1 MWLFTQQ
8 AAQPDVAL
16 EQHPAV
22 IGTATAASLAAI
34 VILTAA
40 APNVTTHVSFLAVV
54 IAGPIYVLWA
64 VLQQDLQK
72 ISQAGGPVVCAVTYM
87 LPALAAAPA

>member
-1 MWLFTQQ
+1 M
-8 AAQPDVAL
+8 
-16 EQHPAV
+16 

-54 IAGPIYVLWA
+54 IAGPIYVIRPELA
-64 VLQQDLQK
+64 VAQHL
-72 ISQAGGPVVCAVTYM
+72 VR
-87 LPALAAAPA
+87 